1 MNGFWDIKADAVEK
15 GDNLRDVSPLFEKTW
30 IDDSGFT
37 HYIFDLAS
45 FHNPWYSISND
56 DYLLFQDYIKGGS
69 RPYPS
74 DGNIPCDIVA
84 KEARKVLKEVETCAA
99 NPNHYYCEEAK
110 DALRFGKFSLVRGTL
125 KLYLGKYTNRDWRRK
140 RFTDDID
147 FWTFQTSLLD
157 STLKGCRFNKNKKT
171 GEWEK
176 IVNWKK
182 PLSEEVRKDRLFA
195 ANNLNQLL
203 DFGAGAYLSGASLKD
218 IFDKK
223 IKRGHDVDLSD
234 IINVAMVNDGKE
246 GKHKQE
252 WLEAWK
258 SFEEAANTRS
268 SRITSNL
275 ISLCR
280 YSLSIANYYDNL
292 TEALQK
298 YNDDILIKS
307 KFSDE
312 EIYDITSISIHW
324 REFCDNNGIEDTRKM
339 LHEFYHQQL
348 NDFPAYAKNLRNFS
362 KRIIKLLNSKYEY
375 LKIIFEIES

>member
-15 GDNLRDVSPLFEKTW
+15 GDNLRDVSPLVEKTW
-30 IDDSGFT
+30 KDEEGFT
-37 HYIFDLAS
+37 HYIFNSAT
-45 FHNPWYSISND
+45 FHNPWYSISDD
-56 DYLLFQDYIKGGS
+56 DYQLFQDYIRGGS

-84 KEARKVLKEVETCAA
+84 GEARNVLKKIETCAT
-99 NPNHYYCEEAK
+99 NPDHYYCEEAK
-110 DALRFGKFSLVRGTL
+110 SALKSGKLNLVRGTL
-125 KLYLGKYTNRDWRRK
+125 KLYLGKYTSRDWRRK

-147 FWTFQTSLLD
+147 FWTFQTALLD
-157 STLKGCRFNKNKKT
+157 STLKECGFNKNKKS

-182 PLSEEVRKDRLFA
+182 SLNEEARKGHLYA
-195 ANNLNQLL
+195 ANNLNQIL

-234 IINVAMVNDGKE
+234 IINVAMINDGKE
-246 GKHKQE
+246 GKHKVE
-252 WLEAWK
+252 WNDAWK
-258 SFEEAANTRS
+258 SFEEATNTRN

-280 YSLSIANYYDNL
+280 YSLSIADYFDNL
-292 TEALQK
+292 KRALQK
-298 YNDDILIKS
+298 YNDDILNKS

-312 EIYDITSISIHW
+312 EIYDLTNISIHW
-324 REFCDNNGIEDTRKM
+324 RNFCDNNGIEETRKM
-339 LHEFYHQQL
+339 IHEFYHQQL
-348 NDFPAYAKNLRNFS
+348 KDFPIYAKNLRHFS
-362 KRIIKLLNSKYEY
+362 EKILKLLNSKYEY
-375 LKIIFEIES
+375 LKIIFEIER

>member
-30 IDDSGFT
+30 TDNRGFT
-37 HYIFDLAS
+37 HYIFDLAT
-45 FHNPWYSISND
+45 FHNPWYSISSD
-56 DYLLFQDYIKGGS
+56 DYRMFQEYIRGGS

-74 DGNIPCDIVA
+74 DGNIPCDTVA
-84 KEARKVLKEVETCAA
+84 KEARKVLREVEACAS

-110 DALRFGKFSLVRGTL
+110 DALRFGKFNLVRGTL

-147 FWTFQTSLLD
+147 FWTFQTTLLD
-157 STLKGCRFNKNKKT
+157 STLKECGFNKNRKT

-182 PLSEEVRKDRLFA
+182 TSDEEDRKERLFA

-203 DFGAGAYLSGASLKD
+203 DFGAGAYLSGTSLKD

-234 IINVAMVNDGKE
+234 IINIAMINDGNE
-246 GKHKQE
+246 GKHKEE

-258 SFEEAANTRS
+258 SFEEAANTRN

-280 YSLSIANYYDNL
+280 YSLSIADYFDNL
-292 TEALQK
+292 TLTIQK
-298 YNDDILIKS
+298 YNDDILQKS

-312 EIYDITSISIHW
+312 EIYDLTIISIHW
-324 REFCDNNGIEDTRKM
+324 REFWANNGVEETRKM
-339 LHEFYHQQL
+339 LHDFYHQQL
-348 NDFPAYAKNLRNFS
+348 EDFPTYAKNLRLFS
-362 KRIIKLLNSKYEY
+362 ERILKILNSKYEY
-375 LKIIFEIES
+375 LKIIFEIER